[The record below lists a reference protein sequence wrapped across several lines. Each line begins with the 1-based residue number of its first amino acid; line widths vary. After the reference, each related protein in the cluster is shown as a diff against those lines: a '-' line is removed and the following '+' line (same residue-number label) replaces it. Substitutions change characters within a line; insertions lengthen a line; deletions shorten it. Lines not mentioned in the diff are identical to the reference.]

1 MVEFFAGSIA
11 FLVAFILAYGIN
23 FFVGFFGLVALMF
36 GLIYLKID
44 LPESVLNAMGGG
56 AGLGLFVTML
66 LNVLKG
72 LTVLAKAFK
81 KFHDD

>member
-1 MVEFFAGSIA
+1 MFEFFAGAIS

-23 FFVGFFGLVALMF
+23 FFVGFIGLIAIMF

-44 LPESVLNAMGGG
+44 IPESILNAMGGG
-56 AGLGLFVTML
+56 AGLGLFATML
-66 LNVLKG
+66 LNVFKG
-72 LTVLAKAFK
+72 LNVLAKAFK